1 MKRELMIVSSVR
13 LETSG
18 LLVRSLHILAASKTD
33 HSTISGL
40 ASNENFSLAS
50 MKYDN
55 DIHQHL
61 TNHNSL
67 IADST
72 EYLPSQKVFLSIRL
86 GILTCPITY
95 NNKRPF

>member
-1 MKRELMIVSSVR
+1 MILSSVG

-18 LLVRSLHILAASKTD
+18 LLVRSLHILAASKID
-33 HSTISGL
+33 HSPINVL
-40 ASNENFSLAS
+40 ASNENFSLAN

-61 TNHNSL
+61 TNHNGL
-67 IADST
+67 IAVST

-86 GILTCPITY
+86 GILTCPITS